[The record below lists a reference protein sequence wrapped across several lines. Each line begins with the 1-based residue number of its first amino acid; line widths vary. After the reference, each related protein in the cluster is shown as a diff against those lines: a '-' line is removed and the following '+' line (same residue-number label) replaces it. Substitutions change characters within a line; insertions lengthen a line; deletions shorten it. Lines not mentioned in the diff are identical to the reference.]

1 MINKIN
7 VSISRLSSSGTTD
20 PVVLARVNVLQK
32 IKKKVENV
40 LNEVMSGARP
50 EADIPITKDSYNE
63 FLKTI
68 SNVNSPVTKLFGKD
82 SSLAGLFPAYSDG
95 DVDGA
100 IFAQNLFSQYSDML
114 FKGMS
119 FDVNIRY
126 ASPAEQGLAN
136 SLVNAISQNLKNPNM
151 NATSQ
156 MLSAYDINT
165 SNNAFSQVMG
175 TYSNGYNNNV
185 FTDLTSK
192 YLGNNAPV
200 VSDPNYL
207 GIPTRSNTT
216 YKNNASPF
224 DWQERSAF
232 ICDAIKKR
240 GLNPKDFG
248 CLRPDEYVSDDFSW
262 RGYAKMICTRLGT
275 SMDTGLPETCGCP
288 PLTWSGWRP

>member
-1 MINKIN
+1 
-7 VSISRLSSSGTTD
+7 
-20 PVVLARVNVLQK
+20 
-32 IKKKVENV
+32 
-40 LNEVMSGARP
+40 MSGVKP
-50 EADIPITKDSYNE
+50 EADIPITRDSYNE
-63 FLKTI
+63 FLKTS

-100 IFAQNLFSQYSDML
+100 KFAQKLFSQYSDML
-114 FKGMS
+114 FNGLS
-119 FDVNIRY
+119 FDVNIQY

-136 SLVNAISQNLKNPNM
+136 SLVGAIKQNMGSQNI
-151 NATSQ
+151 NATSKL
-156 MLSAYDINT
+156 LSAYDVNT
-165 SNNAFSQVMG
+165 SNNAFSQIMG
-175 TYSNGYNNNV
+175 TYSNGYNGNI

-207 GIPTRSNTT
+207 GIPTRSNVT
-216 YKNNASPF
+216 YSNNASPF
-224 DWQERSAF
+224 DWQERAAF
-232 ICDAIKKR
+232 ICDAVQKK